1 MARIKHWMQ
10 RGFWLDGLWITV
22 LSVLMTLVLYL
33 TGLSLPVFDPLGDAL
48 DGFHMSDGF
57 FYAHNSDR
65 NPVPNEGIVIV
76 DIAECDSREGIAS
89 IVERIN
95 AGCPRVLAVDIIFGP
110 SATLDHGTDSLLV
123 NAFKSCPGTLVF
135 AKNGDLH
142 SFFSEELI
150 CLEGDV
156 AMESGPIRTF
166 SLKESFVGAIAR
178 AVGLVLPAS
187 DKDILIDYTRAETPV
202 YTPDQVIRKDGI
214 EGNIVIL
221 GDNSDLRDRHSVPS
235 DIHGSN
241 TVPGTL
247 VYAQELYTL
256 LSGRKFRELPKAL
269 NLILSIILVWLF
281 ASLVAA
287 PLKGHECKFDN
298 LQMSVQQFVSFVI
311 IFGFAY
317 FLFWRFNLNVSLVWS
332 LIGFTIVGLATEVYV
347 WMKSWNIWKLI
358 RNNT

>member
-10 RGFWLDGLWITV
+10 RDFWLDGLWITV
-22 LSVLMTLVLYL
+22 LSVSMTLVLYL
-33 TGLSLPVFDPLGDAL
+33 IGLSLPIFDPLGDAL
-48 DGFHMSDGF
+48 DSFHMSDGF

-76 DIAECDSREGIAS
+76 DIADCDSREEIAS

-95 AGCPRVLAVDIIFGP
+95 AACPKVLAVDIIFGP
-110 SATLDHGTDSLLV
+110 SATLDHDTDSLLV
-123 NAFKSCPGTLVF
+123 NAFKSCPGHLVF

-142 SFFSEELI
+142 SFFSDELI

-166 SLKESFVGAIAR
+166 SLEDNFVGAIVR
-178 AVGLVLPAS
+178 AAGLVLPVS

-221 GDNSDLRDRHSVPS
+221 GDNSDLRDLHRVPS
-235 DIHGSN
+235 NLHGSN
-241 TVPGTL
+241 TVSGTL

-256 LSGRKFRELPKAL
+256 LSGRRFRELPKAL
-269 NLILSIILVWLF
+269 NFIITIVLVYLF
-281 ASLVAA
+281 ASLVGA

-298 LQMSVQQFVSFVI
+298 LQMNVLQFVSFVI
-311 IFGFAY
+311 IFGIAY
-317 FLFWRFNLNVSLVWS
+317 FLFWWFNLNVSLVWS

-347 WMKSWNIWKLI
+347 WMKSWNFLKHK